1 MTQSLSHT
9 SNLLE
14 QSTPDDTWDNADLII
29 AYLKLLKVDYIFG
42 VPGGAIEPLYNAIAR
57 NQKTNGP
64 KIIVARHESGAA
76 FMAEG
81 YARETGKLGVCCA
94 TTGPGTTNLLTGVA
108 SAYADNVPMLVIT
121 AQTPLP
127 KFGKNALQESS
138 CTAIDT
144 VGIFRYCTTYNTLVS
159 HSEQINTKLVAAIMS
174 AFRLPN
180 GPSHLS
186 IPSDILRQKASE
198 LPALNPSQLVNNVTF
213 TDNIAIS
220 TLVDMLSNSQRIAL
234 FLGRDCGKA
243 IKAII
248 EFAELTN
255 AAITTGPAAKRWVDC
270 FHPQYYGVFGFAGHE
285 SAENALLDDAVDT
298 IVAIGAQIS
307 ELGTNGWSESLL
319 SKKLVHIDEIQE
331 HFSRTPMA
339 KHHLCG
345 DLQVIFQQLN
355 NDIKQGIKWGK
366 TWKSPM
372 SSKQH
377 FLEKKAICGPQI
389 KLNLPT
395 SCYSDAL
402 PLKPQRV
409 VTEFAKHI
417 PAEYRLHFDAGNI
430 WAWFTHYHHSSNTL
444 GHYHIAMGFG
454 SMGWAIGAAV
464 GNCIG
469 SGKPSVCFTGDG
481 SYLMAGQEIT
491 VALQHNLPVVYV
503 VFNDSALG
511 MVKHGQKL
519 GGAEQIG
526 YALPIINYAK
536 IADAMGIEGIQVRTI
551 DELMAIDWQRLGDK
565 KGPTMIDLTIDPSEV
580 PPMGQRV
587 KGLANQ
593 SATPGG

>member
-1 MTQSLSHT
+1 MTQSLPLKNDQPT
-9 SNLLE
+9 GP
-14 QSTPDDTWDNADLII
+14 QSTTSWDNADLII

-57 NQKTNGP
+57 NQPNGGP
-64 KIIVARHESGAA
+64 KIIVARHETGAA

-94 TTGPGTTNLLTGVA
+94 TTGPGSTNLLTGIA
-108 SAYADNVPMLVIT
+108 SAYADNIPMLVIT

-144 VGIFRYCTTYNTLVS
+144 VGIFRYCTGYNTLIS
-159 HSEQINTKLVAAIMS
+159 HGEQINTKLVAAIMAAYRIPS
-174 AFRLPN
+174 
-180 GPSHLS
+180 GPSHIS
-186 IPSDILRQKASE
+186 IPADILREKADK
-198 LPALNPSQLVNNVTF
+198 LPTLNPNHLVNEAKLVDDNAIAQLVN
-213 TDNIAIS
+213 I
-220 TLVDMLSNSQRIAL
+220 LSSSKRITL

-243 IKAII
+243 IDAIV

-255 AAITTGPAAKRWVDC
+255 AVITTGPSAKRWIDC

-285 SAENALLDDAVDT
+285 SAESALLDESVDT
-298 IVAIGAQIS
+298 IIAIGTQMS
-307 ELGTNGWSESLL
+307 ELGTNGWNEALL
-319 SKKLVHIDEIQE
+319 SEKLVHIDETHE

-339 KHHLCG
+339 KHHVCG
-345 DLQVIFQQLN
+345 DLRAIFIQLN
-355 NDIKQGIKWGK
+355 SNIKQGVKWGK
-366 TWKSPM
+366 TWGAPLN
-372 SSKQH
+372 SKQH
-377 FLEKKAICGPQI
+377 FLEQKAICGAQVQ
-389 KLNLPT
+389 LNSPK
-395 SCYSDAL
+395 SCYSDKL

-409 VTEFAKHI
+409 VAEFSKQI
-417 PAEYRLHFDAGNI
+417 PAEYRLHFDAGNV
-430 WAWFTHYHHSSNTL
+430 WAWFTHYHHTSNSL

-469 SGKPSVCFTGDG
+469 SGKPSVCITGDG

-491 VALQHNLPVVYV
+491 VALQHQLPVIYV
-503 VFNDSALG
+503 VFNDGALG

-526 YALPIINYAK
+526 FALPKINYAK
-536 IADAMGIEGIQVRTI
+536 MAEAMGIEGIQIKTV
-551 DELMAIDWQRLGDK
+551 DELMNINWQRLGNK
-565 KGPTMIDLTIDPSEV
+565 QAPTMIDLHIDPTEV
-580 PPMGQRV
+580 PPMAQRV
-587 KGLANQ
+587 KGLANH